1 MTIRILPFAI
11 IVSLL
16 TVLVTWQTGQYARD
30 WSLIQLKEQ
39 GEDRLLSTISE
50 IRLLI
55 GRYQHLP
62 FLISQNRDVQQLL
75 ISSTPDRVAS
85 VSRFLEQTNLVAGST
100 AQFVLNRQGY
110 AEAFSHWREQQ
121 DFYQLPHSERPYF
134 QKAAT
139 GEQGLYIDLDDASS
153 VGGFYLSA
161 PVYDRGRFVG
171 AATVRVDLER
181 LKPELP
187 QQEEY
192 LLSYRQQI
200 LLASNSSW
208 QKQAQTDLLTA
219 RRQEILSDGSEVD
232 ILELPDG
239 SPVLMQSVQL
249 DDLGWQVA
257 VISRLQNVG
266 RVKQQSQLYALGAC
280 IAFSLFLL
288 FLRERHLKNL
298 SRQETRRALEQ
309 HEAQQRDIINTA
321 HVGLISL
328 DSNGAISFIN
338 PMAMQQFGVS
348 MPRVL
353 GLHISDLI
361 APDVAAEV
369 LRRTLSR
376 LGSSSFAPI
385 TAQETIGNRSDHS
398 RFPMLFSIKQMSR
411 EPEAVYL
418 VTVIDITPRKRLE
431 RALQEANDQLESK
444 VRERTRALEE
454 TQGELVQAEKMAAL
468 GRMSS
473 AVVHELNQP
482 LTALKTYVAICRQL
496 IELHELAQLDGN
508 LQLINDL
515 TARMATITQQLKVFA
530 FKKPEHLQPVLP
542 ADSLQQVVNLYRG
555 RLEQQQISLEQDLP
569 PQQVVVAADSA
580 RLEQVFVNLISNA
593 CDALQGQDNPR
604 LKIAIRREGEL
615 AVITVKDS
623 AGALDPHTARQMFE
637 PFYTTKSIGQGL
649 GLGLAIVRSIVQD
662 LGGTI
667 DACAEAGWSCFRITL
682 PYYQPCDTGHQNG
695 SEEDCIE

>member
-1 MTIRILPFAI
+1 M
-11 IVSLL
+11 
-16 TVLVTWQTGQYARD
+16 
-30 WSLIQLKEQ
+30 
-39 GEDRLLSTISE
+39 
-50 IRLLI
+50 
-55 GRYQHLP
+55 
-62 FLISQNRDVQQLL
+62 
-75 ISSTPDRVAS
+75 
-85 VSRFLEQTNLVAGST
+85 
-100 AQFVLNRQGY
+100 
-110 AEAFSHWREQQ
+110 
-121 DFYQLPHSERPYF
+121 
-134 QKAAT
+134 
-139 GEQGLYIDLDDASS
+139 
-153 VGGFYLSA
+153 
-161 PVYDRGRFVG
+161 
-171 AATVRVDLER
+171 
-181 LKPELP
+181 KPELP

-192 LLSYRQQI
+192 LLSYQQQI
-200 LLASNSSW
+200 LLASNSNW
-208 QKQAQTDLLTA
+208 QKQAQADVLNVK
-219 RRQEILSDGSEVD
+219 RHEQLSDGSEID
-232 ILELPDG
+232 IRMLPDQT
-239 SPVLMQSVQL
+239 PVLMQSVQL

-257 VISRLQNVG
+257 VISRLGNVA
-266 RVKQQSQLYALGAC
+266 RVKQQAQLYALGGC

-328 DSNGAISFIN
+328 DSTGAITFIN

-348 MPRVL
+348 MPRIL

-376 LGSSSFAPI
+376 LGSNSFAPI

-496 IELHELAQLDGN
+496 IELHDLAQLDGN

-530 FKKPEHLQPVLP
+530 FKKPEHLQPVAP
-542 ADSLQQVVNLYRG
+542 AESLQQVLNLYSG
-555 RLEQQQISLEQDLP
+555 RLQEQQISVEQDLP
-569 PQQVVVAADSA
+569 ESGVVVAGDSA
-580 RLEQVFVNLISNA
+580 RLEQIFVNLISNA
-593 CDALQGQDNPR
+593 CDALQGQDDPR
-604 LKIAIRREGEL
+604 LKVAIRLDGEQVL
-615 AVITVKDS
+615 ITIEDS
-623 AGALDPHTARQMFE
+623 AGGLDPEMAQQMFE
-637 PFYTTKSIGQGL
+637 PFFTTKSIGQGL

-667 DACAEAGWSCFRITL
+667 QAYTDDGWSCFRIVL
-682 PYYQPCDTGHQNG
+682 PHYQQKETDSWNG
-695 SEEDCIE
+695 SGEN